1 MPAAAQPSCPRRA
14 PSPGQPQ
21 QPVKQLNLEIA
32 RRAETAETAERE
44 RATIGGRA
52 ERDDIMR
59 AGHWEGLR
67 PGYTGNRGSHNGNT
81 EREREMV
88 TELQKHRPGPGM
100 VSY

>member
-1 MPAAAQPSCPRRA
+1 M
-14 PSPGQPQ
+14 
-21 QPVKQLNLEIA
+21 KQLNLEIA
-32 RRAETAETAERE
+32 RRAETAAERERERE

-67 PGYTGNRGSHNGNT
+67 LGYTGSGAGALTT
-81 EREREMV
+81 EIPREMV